1 MIASAIGFSVRALRR
16 PRLRLASST
25 RTLPVMKWEE
35 IDQQACSVAR
45 ALSVLGERWTLLII
59 RDAFRGTRRFD
70 EFQRSLGV
78 TRHRLSERL
87 RKLVDQGV
95 LTRVA
100 YMDRPVR
107 YEYRLTRKGLA
118 LYPVLM
124 TLSQW
129 GDDWM
134 DDGNGPPQ
142 TYRHSLCGHTTRSI
156 LSCEHCGDPVRPE
169 EVSAQMGAV
178 LSAYTAHLKAQ
189 GDEVPSAGELAREA
203 ALHWQQTARQDHE

>member
-1 MIASAIGFSVRALRR
+1 M
-16 PRLRLASST
+16 RLASVT
-25 RTLPVMKWEE
+25 RTLSSMKWDD
-35 IDQQACSVAR
+35 IDQQVCSVAR

-70 EFQRSLGV
+70 DFQRSLGV

-87 RKLVDQGV
+87 GKLVDEGV

-100 YMDRPVR
+100 YMERPTR

-142 TYRHSLCGHTTRSI
+142 RYRHSLCGKQTRAV
-156 LSCEHCGDPVRPE
+156 LSCEECGDPLRPE
-169 EVSAQMGAV
+169 EVSAQAGEV
-178 LSAYTAHLKAQ
+178 LSAYVAHLNAQ
-189 GDEVPSAGELAREA
+189 GEPLPSEGELAREA
-203 ALHWQQTARQDHE
+203 AQYWRENRSDQA

>member
-1 MIASAIGFSVRALRR
+1 L
-16 PRLRLASST
+16 
-25 RTLPVMKWEE
+25 RTLWLMKWENT
-35 IDQQACSVAR
+35 DQQVCSVAR

-70 EFQRSLGV
+70 DFQASLGV

-87 RKLVDQGV
+87 KKLVAEGV
-95 LTRVA
+95 LTRVP
-100 YMDRPVR
+100 YQDRPMR

-118 LYPVLM
+118 LYPILM

-142 TYRHSLCGHTTRSI
+142 YYRHSACGKTTRPV
-156 LSCEHCGDPVRPE
+156 LSCDQCGDPLRPE
-169 EVSAQMGAV
+169 EVSQQQGTV
-178 LSAYTAHLKAQ
+178 LSNYVAHLKAS
-189 GDEVPSAGELAREA
+189 GTTLPSEGELAREA
-203 ALHWQQTARQDHE
+203 ARYWRERRSEQV

>member
-1 MIASAIGFSVRALRR
+1 
-16 PRLRLASST
+16 
-25 RTLPVMKWEE
+25 MKWDD
-35 IDQQACSVAR
+35 IDQQVCSVAR

-70 EFQRSLGV
+70 DFQRSLGV

-87 RKLVDQGV
+87 GKLVDEGV

-100 YMDRPVR
+100 YMERPMR

-142 TYRHSLCGHTTRSI
+142 RYRHSLCGKQTRAV
-156 LSCEHCGDPVRPE
+156 LSCSECGEPLRPE
-169 EVSAQMGAV
+169 EVSARAGEV
-178 LSAYTAHLKAQ
+178 LSAYVAHLNAQ
-189 GDEVPSAGELAREA
+189 GEPLPSEGELAREA
-203 ALHWQQTARQDHE
+203 AQYWRENRSEQA

>member
-1 MIASAIGFSVRALRR
+1 
-16 PRLRLASST
+16 
-25 RTLPVMKWEE
+25 MKWEDTE
-35 IDQQACSVAR
+35 QQVCSVAR

-70 EFQRSLGV
+70 DFQRSLGV

-87 RKLVDQGV
+87 RKLVKQGV
-95 LTRVA
+95 LTRVP
-100 YMDRPVR
+100 YQERPVR

-142 TYRHSLCGHTTRSI
+142 TYRHSLCGKVTRPV
-156 LSCEHCGDPVRPE
+156 LSCDECGEALRPE
-169 EVSAQMGAV
+169 EVSAQFGEV
-178 LSAYTAHLKAQ
+178 LSHYAAHLKAQ
-189 GDEVPSAGELAREA
+189 DVPLPSDGELARDA
-203 ALHWQQTARQDHE
+203 ARYWREQKGGEQ

>member
-1 MIASAIGFSVRALRR
+1 MRALRC
-16 PRLRLASST
+16 PRLRLAPVT
-25 RTLPVMKWEE
+25 RTLSGMKWDD

-70 EFQRSLGV
+70 DFQRSLGV

-87 RKLVDQGV
+87 GKLVDEGV

-100 YMDRPVR
+100 YMERPTR

-142 TYRHSLCGHTTRSI
+142 RYRHSLCGKQTRAV
-156 LSCEHCGDPVRPE
+156 LSCDECGDPLRPE
-169 EVSAQMGAV
+169 EVSAQAGEV
-178 LSAYTAHLKAQ
+178 LSTYVAHLNAQ
-189 GDEVPSAGELAREA
+189 GEPLPSEGELAREA
-203 ALHWQQTARQDHE
+203 ARYWRENRSEQA

>member
-1 MIASAIGFSVRALRR
+1 VRALRC
-16 PRLRLASST
+16 PRLRLGSGA
-25 RTLPVMKWEE
+25 RTLLPMKWDDV
-35 IDQQACSVAR
+35 DQQACSVAR

-70 EFQRSLGV
+70 DFQRSLGV

-87 RKLVDQGV
+87 GKLVDEGV

-100 YMDRPVR
+100 YMERPTR

-129 GDDWM
+129 GDDWL

-142 TYRHSLCGHTTRSI
+142 RYRHSLCGKQTRAV
-156 LSCEHCGDPVRPE
+156 LSCDVCGDPLRPE
-169 EVSAQMGAV
+169 EVSAQAGEV
-178 LSAYTAHLKAQ
+178 LSAYVAHLNAQ
-189 GDEVPSAGELAREA
+189 GEAVPSEGELAREA
-203 ALHWQQTARQDHE
+203 ARYWRENRSEQA

>member
-1 MIASAIGFSVRALRR
+1 
-16 PRLRLASST
+16 
-25 RTLPVMKWEE
+25 MKWDD

-70 EFQRSLGV
+70 DFQRSLGV

-87 RKLVDQGV
+87 GKLVEEGV

-100 YMDRPVR
+100 YMERPTR

-142 TYRHSLCGHTTRSI
+142 RYRHSLCGKQTRAV
-156 LSCEHCGDPVRPE
+156 LSCDECGNPLRPE
-169 EVSAQMGAV
+169 EVSAQAGEV
-178 LSAYTAHLKAQ
+178 LSAYVAHLNAQ
-189 GDEVPSAGELAREA
+189 GEPLPSEGELAREA
-203 ALHWQQTARQDHE
+203 ARYWRENRSEQA

>member
-1 MIASAIGFSVRALRR
+1 MRALRC
-16 PRLRLASST
+16 PRLRLGPGA
-25 RTLPVMKWEE
+25 RTLSGMKWDDV
-35 IDQQACSVAR
+35 DQQACSVAR

-70 EFQRSLGV
+70 DFQRSLGV

-87 RKLVDQGV
+87 GKLVDEGI

-100 YMDRPVR
+100 YMERPTR

-142 TYRHSLCGHTTRSI
+142 RYRHSLCGKQTRAV
-156 LSCEHCGDPVRPE
+156 LSCDECGDPLRPE
-169 EVSAQMGAV
+169 EVSAQPGEV
-178 LSAYTAHLKAQ
+178 LSAYVAHLNAQ
-189 GDEVPSAGELAREA
+189 GEPLPSEGELAREA
-203 ALHWQQTARQDHE
+203 ARYWRENRSEQA

>member
-1 MIASAIGFSVRALRR
+1 
-16 PRLRLASST
+16 
-25 RTLPVMKWEE
+25 MKWDD
-35 IDQQACSVAR
+35 IDQQVCSVAR

-70 EFQRSLGV
+70 DFQRSLGV

-87 RKLVDQGV
+87 GKLVDEGV

-100 YMDRPVR
+100 YMERPTR

-129 GDDWM
+129 GDD
-134 DDGNGPPQ
+134 
-142 TYRHSLCGHTTRSI
+142 CGSG
-156 LSCEHCGDPVRPE
+156 EHARGGSGSPRRAVCDEEADICG
-169 EVSAQMGAV
+169 
-178 LSAYTAHLKAQ
+178 L
-189 GDEVPSAGELAREA
+189 EL
-203 ALHWQQTARQDHE
+203 LLQFLI

>member
-1 MIASAIGFSVRALRR
+1 
-16 PRLRLASST
+16 
-25 RTLPVMKWEE
+25 MKWDD
-35 IDQQACSVAR
+35 IDQQICSVAR

-70 EFQRSLGV
+70 DFQRSLGV

-87 RKLVDQGV
+87 GKLVDEGV

-100 YMDRPVR
+100 YMERPTR

-142 TYRHSLCGHTTRSI
+142 RYRHSLCGKQTRAV
-156 LSCEHCGDPVRPE
+156 LSCDECGDPLRPE
-169 EVSAQMGAV
+169 EVSAQAGDV
-178 LSAYTAHLKAQ
+178 LSAYIAHLTAQ
-189 GDEVPSAGELAREA
+189 GEPLPSEGELACEA
-203 ALHWQQTARQDHE
+203 ALYWRENRSEQA

>member
-1 MIASAIGFSVRALRR
+1 
-16 PRLRLASST
+16 
-25 RTLPVMKWEE
+25 MKWEDTE
-35 IDQQACSVAR
+35 RQVCSVAR

-70 EFQRSLGV
+70 DFQASLDI

-87 RKLVDQGV
+87 KKLVSAGV
-95 LTRVA
+95 LTRVS
-100 YMDRPVR
+100 YQERPVR

-118 LYPVLM
+118 LYPILM

-142 TYRHSLCGHTTRSI
+142 YYRHSVCGKTTRPV
-156 LSCEHCGDPVRPE
+156 LTCDQCGDPLRPE
-169 EVSAQMGAV
+169 EVSPQQGTV
-178 LSAYTAHLKAQ
+178 LSSYVTHLKSTGEAL
-189 GDEVPSAGELAREA
+189 PSEGELARA
-203 ALHWQQTARQDHE
+203 ASQYWQAHIKELS

>member
-1 MIASAIGFSVRALRR
+1 MRALRC
-16 PRLRLASST
+16 PRLRLAPLA
-25 RTLPVMKWEE
+25 RTLNRMKWDD
-35 IDQQACSVAR
+35 INQQACSVAR

-70 EFQRSLGV
+70 DFQRSLGV

-87 RKLVDQGV
+87 RKLVEEGV

-100 YMDRPVR
+100 YMERPAR

-134 DDGNGPPQ
+134 DDGNGPPDH
-142 TYRHSLCGHTTRSI
+142 YRHSLCGHHVRPV
-156 LSCEHCGDPVRPE
+156 LSCSECGDTLRPE
-169 EVSAQMGAV
+169 EVSAQAGEVLTAYTDY
-178 LSAYTAHLKAQ
+178 LSARGELLPT
-189 GDEVPSAGELAREA
+189 AGELAREA
-203 ALHWQQTARQDHE
+203 ARHWRENRSEQS

>member
-1 MIASAIGFSVRALRR
+1 
-16 PRLRLASST
+16 
-25 RTLPVMKWEE
+25 MKWEE
-35 IDQQACSVAR
+35 IDQQVCSVAR
-45 ALSVLGERWTLLII
+45 ALSILGERWTLLII

-70 EFQRSLGV
+70 AFQRSLGV

-87 RKLVDQGV
+87 RKLVEEGV

-100 YMDRPVR
+100 YMDRPAR

-134 DDGNGPPQ
+134 DDGNGPPERH
-142 TYRHSLCGHTTRSI
+142 RHSRCGKISRSV
-156 LSCEHCGDPVRPE
+156 LSCDQCGEALRPE
-169 EVSAQMGAV
+169 EVSMQRGTI
-178 LSAYTAHLKAQ
+178 LTAYLQDLAERGQDIPA
-189 GDEVPSAGELAREA
+189 DGELARDA
-203 ALHWQQTARQDHE
+203 AQFWRDNGSK

>member
-1 MIASAIGFSVRALRR
+1 VRALRC
-16 PRLRLASST
+16 PRLRLAPVT
-25 RTLPVMKWEE
+25 RTLSGMKWDD

-70 EFQRSLGV
+70 DFQRSLGV

-87 RKLVDQGV
+87 GKLVDEGV

-100 YMDRPVR
+100 YMERPTR

-142 TYRHSLCGHTTRSI
+142 RYRHSLCGKQTRAV
-156 LSCEHCGDPVRPE
+156 LSCDECGDPLRPE
-169 EVSAQMGAV
+169 EVSAQAGEV
-178 LSAYTAHLKAQ
+178 LSTYVAHLNAQ
-189 GDEVPSAGELAREA
+189 GEPLPSEGELAREA
-203 ALHWQQTARQDHE
+203 ARYWRENRSEQA

>member
-1 MIASAIGFSVRALRR
+1 
-16 PRLRLASST
+16 
-25 RTLPVMKWEE
+25 MKWDD
-35 IDQQACSVAR
+35 IDQQVCSVAR

-70 EFQRSLGV
+70 DFQRSLGV

-87 RKLVDQGV
+87 GKLVDEGV

-100 YMDRPVR
+100 YMERPTR
-107 YEYRLTRKGLA
+107 HEYRLTRKGLA

-134 DDGNGPPQ
+134 DDGDVIDGDTGAESDIRRLASWGLTGVVACLSGPVGLSMAAVNLMRGEDFRLNTHVLALTGFLVVSTSNGMVAQ
-142 TYRHSLCGHTTRSI
+142 
-156 LSCEHCGDPVRPE
+156 V
-169 EVSAQMGAV
+169 VSA
-178 LSAYTAHLKAQ
+178 L
-189 GDEVPSAGELAREA
+189 PI
-203 ALHWQQTARQDHE
+203 

>member
-1 MIASAIGFSVRALRR
+1 MRALRC
-16 PRLRLASST
+16 PRLRLGSGA
-25 RTLPVMKWEE
+25 RTLLRMKWDDV
-35 IDQQACSVAR
+35 DQQACSVAR

-70 EFQRSLGV
+70 DFQRSLGV

-87 RKLVDQGV
+87 GKLVDEGV

-100 YMDRPVR
+100 YMERPTR

-142 TYRHSLCGHTTRSI
+142 RYRHSLCGKQTRAV
-156 LSCEHCGDPVRPE
+156 LSCDECGDPLRPE
-169 EVSAQMGAV
+169 EVSAQAGEV
-178 LSAYTAHLKAQ
+178 LSAYVAHLNAQ
-189 GDEVPSAGELAREA
+189 GEPLPSEGELAREA
-203 ALHWQQTARQDHE
+203 ARYWRENRSEQA

>member
-1 MIASAIGFSVRALRR
+1 
-16 PRLRLASST
+16 
-25 RTLPVMKWEE
+25 MKWDD
-35 IDQQACSVAR
+35 IDQQVCSVAR

-70 EFQRSLGV
+70 DFQRSLGV

-87 RKLVDQGV
+87 GKLVDEGV

-100 YMDRPVR
+100 YMERPMR

-142 TYRHSLCGHTTRSI
+142 RYRHSLCGKQTRAV
-156 LSCEHCGDPVRPE
+156 LSCNECGDPAPR
-169 EVSAQMGAV
+169 GG
-178 LSAYTAHLKAQ
+178 LCT
-189 GDEVPSAGELAREA
+189 GR
-203 ALHWQQTARQDHE
+203 

>member
-1 MIASAIGFSVRALRR
+1 MRALRC
-16 PRLRLASST
+16 PRLRLASVT
-25 RTLPVMKWEE
+25 RTLSRMKWDD
-35 IDQQACSVAR
+35 IDQQVCSVAR

-70 EFQRSLGV
+70 DFQRSLGV

-87 RKLVDQGV
+87 GKLVDEGV

-100 YMDRPVR
+100 YMERPTR

-142 TYRHSLCGHTTRSI
+142 RYRHSLCGKQTRAV
-156 LSCEHCGDPVRPE
+156 LSCDECGDPLRPE
-169 EVSAQMGAV
+169 EVSAQAGEV
-178 LSAYTAHLKAQ
+178 LSAYVAHLNAQ
-189 GDEVPSAGELAREA
+189 GEPLPSEGELAREA
-203 ALHWQQTARQDHE
+203 AQYWRENRSEQA

>member
-1 MIASAIGFSVRALRR
+1 MRALRC
-16 PRLRLASST
+16 PRLRVGSGA
-25 RTLPVMKWEE
+25 RTLLRMKWDDV
-35 IDQQACSVAR
+35 DQQACSVAR

-70 EFQRSLGV
+70 DFQRSLGV

-87 RKLVDQGV
+87 GKLVDEGV

-100 YMDRPVR
+100 YMERPTR

-142 TYRHSLCGHTTRSI
+142 RYRHSLCGKQTRAV
-156 LSCEHCGDPVRPE
+156 LSCDECGDPLRPE
-169 EVSAQMGAV
+169 EVSAQAGEV
-178 LSAYTAHLKAQ
+178 LSAYVAHLNAQ
-189 GDEVPSAGELAREA
+189 GEPLPSEGELAREA
-203 ALHWQQTARQDHE
+203 ARYWRENRSEQA

>member
-1 MIASAIGFSVRALRR
+1 
-16 PRLRLASST
+16 
-25 RTLPVMKWEE
+25 MKWEE

-45 ALSVLGERWTLLII
+45 ALAVLGERWTLLII

-70 EFQRSLGV
+70 DFQRSLGV

-87 RKLVDQGV
+87 RKLVGEGV

-100 YMDRPVR
+100 YMERPTR

-129 GDDWM
+129 GDDWL

-142 TYRHSLCGHTTRSI
+142 YYRHSLCGKQTRAK
-156 LSCEHCGDPVRPE
+156 LCCDECGDPLRPE
-169 EVSAQMGAV
+169 EVSAQAGEV
-178 LSAYTAHLKAQ
+178 LSTYTAYLASQ
-189 GDEVPSAGELAREA
+189 GEEAPSEGELARDA
-203 ALHWQQTARQDHE
+203 ARYWRENRSDEG